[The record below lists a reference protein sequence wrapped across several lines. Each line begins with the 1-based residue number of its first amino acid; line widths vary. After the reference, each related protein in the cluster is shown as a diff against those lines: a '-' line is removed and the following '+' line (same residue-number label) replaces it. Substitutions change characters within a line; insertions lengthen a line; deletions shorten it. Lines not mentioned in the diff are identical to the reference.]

1 MDQKV
6 YSRVK
11 LFAERIKPF
20 LPVKMIILYGSYAK
34 GTERPDSDIDVAVVV
49 EELNDNWLKV
59 NSKLLLISSEIDDKI
74 EPNLIIC
81 KGNKSGF
88 VESIMNYGI
97 VIYDNSKV
105 A

>member
-6 YSRVK
+6 FNRVK
-11 LFAERIKPF
+11 LFASNIQALF
-20 LPVKMIILYGSYAK
+20 PVKMIILYGSYAR

-49 EELNDNWLKV
+49 NELNDNWLKV
-59 NSKLLLISSEIDDKI
+59 NSKLFLMSSDIDDKI

-81 KGNKSGF
+81 KDNKSEF
-88 VESIMNYGI
+88 LESILKYGI
-97 VIYDNSKV
+97 VIYDDSKV